1 MVFEGKA
8 EVDVTNAMIGLDNG
22 LAYNQLGRTGLAVS
36 QAGFGC
42 YRVDDATPAHRIALS
57 GALQTGI
64 NLIDTS
70 ANYTGGGSE
79 RLVGKVLAELI
90 AGGAISRE
98 QVVVVTKGG
107 YLQGENYAISQQR
120 KAQGKPYPDLV
131 EYATGLE
138 HCIHPEFLAEQIS
151 RSLERMG
158 LDCIDVYLIHNPE
171 YYLAWA
177 KTQGVAPMEARA
189 EYLRRIEL
197 AFEYLETEAA
207 AGRIQYYGLSSN
219 TFPTPADDFEHTP
232 LADICGIAAKLGP
245 ENHFA
250 VVEMPL
256 NILEPQAA
264 NLANQPGG
272 ESVIEFAAAQGLGV
286 LINRPL
292 NAVTERQM
300 IRLSGFPDVDAP
312 QPTKII
318 QGLDKLADLEDRGR
332 ELLMESELDPALVNA
347 IFNALPAAG
356 GLRKHWDGFGGLEQW
371 RTTRD
376 SFLRPRM
383 DFVSAQL
390 NQYTTNAG
398 LGQWLEQW
406 RGTSQDL
413 HQALDELYVAMAAK
427 QAGQVR
433 QALAKAAPQW
443 AESGTLSQTAIRAVR
458 SAPGVSS
465 VLVGMRSPDYV
476 KDVLTELLSPSEP
489 DGGLDNW
496 RAVAAMGGEF

>member
-8 EVDVTNAMIGLDNG
+8 EVDVTNAMIGLENG

-57 GALQTGI
+57 GALQAGI
-64 NLIDTS
+64 NLVDTS

-120 KAQGKPYPDLV
+120 KAQGRPYPDLV

-138 HCIHPEFLAEQIS
+138 HCIHPEFLADQIS

-158 LDCIDVYLIHNPE
+158 LDCLDVYLVHNPE

-177 KTQGVAPMEARA
+177 KSQGVAPDEARA

-197 AFEYLETEAA
+197 AFSHLETEAA
-207 AGRIQYYGLSSN
+207 AGRIQYYGISSN
-219 TFPTPADDFEHTP
+219 TFPMPADDFEHTP
-232 LADICGIAAKLGP
+232 LTDICGIAARLGP
-245 ENHFA
+245 DNHFA

-256 NILEPQAA
+256 NILEPQAVI
-264 NLANQPGG
+264 LANQPGG
-272 ESVIEFAAAQGLGV
+272 QSVIEFAAAQGLGV

-292 NAVTERQM
+292 NAVTEKQM
-300 IRLSGFPDVDAP
+300 IRLSGFPDVEAP
-312 QPTKII
+312 QPSKII
-318 QGLDKLADLEDRGR
+318 QGLDNLADLEDRGR
-332 ELLMESELDPALVNA
+332 ELLVESGLDPALVNA

-383 DFVSAQL
+383 DFVAAQL
-390 NQYTTNAG
+390 NQNATDAG
-398 LGQWLEQW
+398 LDQWLEQW
-406 RGTSQDL
+406 RGASQDL
-413 HQALDELYVAMAAK
+413 HRAVDELYMAMAAK

-433 QALAKAAPQW
+433 QTLATAAPQW
-443 AESGTLSQTAIRAVR
+443 AEAGTLSQAAVRAVR

-476 KDVLTELLSPSEP
+476 QDVLTGLLSASEHD
-489 DGGLDNW
+489 DGLENW
-496 RAVAAMGGEF
+496 RAVAAMGDEL

>member
-42 YRVDDATPAHRIALS
+42 YRVDDSTPAHRIALS
-57 GALQTGI
+57 LAMQAGI

-79 RLVGKVLAELI
+79 RLVGKVLAELF

-107 YLQGENYAISQQR
+107 YLQGENYAVSQQR
-120 KAQGKPYPDLV
+120 KAQGEAFPDLV

-151 RSLERMG
+151 RSLERLG
-158 LDCIDVYLIHNPE
+158 LECIDLYLIHNPE

-177 KTQGVAPMEARA
+177 KTQSVALDEARA
-189 EYLRRIEL
+189 EYLRRIRL
-197 AFEYLETEAA
+197 AFEFLETEAA
-207 AGRIQYYGLSSN
+207 AGRIQYYGISSN

-232 LADICGIAAKLGP
+232 LANICGIAATLGP
-245 ENHFA
+245 DNHFA
-250 VVEMPL
+250 VVELPL
-256 NILEPQAA
+256 NILEPQAVT
-264 NLANQPGG
+264 LANQPGG
-272 ESVIEFAAAQGLGV
+272 QTVLQYAIENGLGV

-292 NAVTERQM
+292 NAVTDKQM
-300 IRLSGFPDVDAP
+300 VRLSEFSDVEAP

-318 QGLDKLADLEDRGR
+318 QGLDQLADLEDSGR
-332 ELLMESELDPALVNA
+332 DLLIEASLDPALVNA
-347 IFNALPAAG
+347 MFNALPAAV
-356 GLRKHWDGFGGLEQW
+356 GLRRHWDGFGGLEQW

-376 SFLRPRM
+376 SFLRPRVEFIRNHLTKQPR
-383 DFVSAQL
+383 DAE
-390 NQYTTNAG
+390 
-398 LGQWLEQW
+398 LGDWLEQW
-406 RGTSQDL
+406 RSVSAGL
-413 HQALDELYVAMAAK
+413 HQAIDDLYMAMAAK
-427 QAGQVR
+427 QAGQVH

-443 AESGTLSQTAIRAVR
+443 AAVGTLSQAAIRAVR
-458 SAPGVSS
+458 NAPGVSS

-476 KDVLTELLSPSEP
+476 QDVLAELQCPYEP
-489 DGGLDNW
+489 DSGLEYW
-496 RAVAAMGGEF
+496 RTVAAMGGEF